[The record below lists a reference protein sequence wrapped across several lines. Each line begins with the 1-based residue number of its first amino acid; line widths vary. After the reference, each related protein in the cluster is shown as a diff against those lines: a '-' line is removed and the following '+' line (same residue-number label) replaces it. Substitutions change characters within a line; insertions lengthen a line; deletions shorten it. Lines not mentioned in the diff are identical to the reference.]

1 MPIPDIDFRLTGL
14 EQANANI
21 NELSRQFG
29 PRRARQ
35 TFNVPLR
42 RAFANVEADIRA
54 NTPVDTGNLR
64 DTTQLRAGVAN
75 RFERRRFPDAVYA
88 VRAGW
93 FYSAPSPLTFQA
105 LAVEYGTRYQTG
117 NRTLRTALANNAEGA
132 IDIFCRE
139 IGNSIMRTARR
150 LNRRRAAGRI

>member
-1 MPIPDIDFRLTGL
+1 MAIPNIDFRLEGL
-14 EQANANI
+14 TQANDNI
-21 NELSRQFG
+21 NRLAEEFG

-42 RAFANVEADIRA
+42 RAFAGVEADIRA
-54 NTPVDTGNLR
+54 NTPVDTGSLR
-64 DTTQLRAGVAN
+64 DTTRIRAGAAN

-93 FYSAPSPLTFQA
+93 FYASPSTITFQA
-105 LAVEYGTRYQTG
+105 LAVEFGTRFQPA
-117 NRTLRTALANNAEGA
+117 NSVLQTALANNAENA

-139 IGNSIMRTARR
+139 METSIMRTARR
-150 LNRRRAAGRI
+150 LNRRRAAGRL

>member
-1 MPIPDIDFRLTGL
+1 MAIPDFDFRLEGL
-14 EQANANI
+14 EQANRNI
-21 NELSRQFG
+21 NELAREFG

-35 TFNVPLR
+35 TFSVPLR
-42 RAFANVEADIRA
+42 RAFAIVEADIRA

-93 FYSAPSPLTFQA
+93 FYPSPNTLTFQA
-105 LAVEYGTRYQTG
+105 LAVEYGTRFQGGTAV
-117 NRTLRTALANNAEGA
+117 LRTALANNVERSLQ
-132 IDIFCRE
+132 IFCNE
-139 IGNSIMRTARR
+139 IGDRIMRTARR
-150 LNRRRAAGRI
+150 LNRQRAAGRI